1 MVNIPV
7 VAVALIAGFS
17 LVPESRDPA
26 LGRFDLAGAL
36 LSVGSISL
44 LVLAVIEAPVRGWT
58 DVGTVLAFAGV
69 IVLLAGSIFWESR
82 RQSPLLDA
90 RFFRNARFSA
100 ASAISLAFFGF
111 IFVIALYFQLI
122 RGYSTLHAG
131 LATLPF
137 ALVMGALSPVAIL
150 LIKRSSK
157 KVARA
162 INAASGSRPVAVL
175 ANFSGFDGSLESL
188 RRLQL
193 EYGAEIGRAMV
204 NFAGPIVFCVVSRYH
219 GGAFVVF
226 SGALTTASRWCG
238 RRVLRLG
245 DRRRA
250 RRRGGLR
257 RRSEEADR
265 GPPPPARPGLADRA
279 R

>member
-69 IVLLAGSIFWESR
+69 IVLLAGFIFWESR

-150 LIKRSSK
+150 LIKKIVQEGGPGHQRGQRQPTGRGAGQLLWFRR
-157 KVARA
+157 VTGVPAPAAAR
-162 INAASGSRPVAVL
+162 IRRRDRP
-175 ANFSGFDGSLESL
+175 GHGQL
-188 RRLQL
+188 RR
-193 EYGAEIGRAMV
+193 AD
-204 NFAGPIVFCVVSRYH
+204 
-219 GGAFVVF
+219 
-226 SGALTTASRWCG
+226 
-238 RRVLRLG
+238 RVLRGLSLP
-245 DRRRA
+245 RRR
-250 RRRGGLR
+250 LR
-257 RRSEEADR
+257 RILRRAHDGLEV
-265 GPPPPARPGLADRA
+265 ARWSSAA
-279 R
+279 K